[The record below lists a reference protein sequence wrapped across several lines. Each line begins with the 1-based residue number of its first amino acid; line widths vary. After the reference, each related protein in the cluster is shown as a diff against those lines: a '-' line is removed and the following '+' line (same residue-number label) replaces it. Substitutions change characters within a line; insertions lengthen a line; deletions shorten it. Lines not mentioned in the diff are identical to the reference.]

1 MVGGRAGPANTILKS
16 QIRFANVSP
25 PVGAS
30 AGGPAPQVRQEAG
43 GRLVLLLLLLPILIL
58 VRHPALHF
66 LQQVRARRQH
76 QAGPELRPA
85 CAPWPPLAG
94 FKRIVEP
101 GEELA
106 VLGRALLGAAVTS
119 EQELPK

>member
-43 GRLVLLLLLLPILIL
+43 GRLVLLLLLPILIL